1 MVKKHQRPYVTSKTT
16 KGRTYY
22 YYRKGETY
30 TRLPDN
36 PDSPEFDTAYWSI
49 RSGRAETKP
58 SKTSFKEIAEI
69 YLRSPDYKKL
79 KPGTKANYRRVL
91 DRLLKHNAKK
101 DFTKL
106 RRRDVIAARDA
117 YADTWRKANEQVE
130 MLSTLARHAIN
141 LEWITANPAQGVEK
155 LKGGSYEPWPDWALR
170 AFVAH
175 CEQHNLATALLAHSL
190 CIGTGQRIGDIC
202 KMEWRH
208 YDGEAIAVQQEKT
221 DARLWVACPAQL
233 RAYLDA
239 LPRRGRFILAKNL
252 TQHLSKSQ
260 VQKVVMAVRKE
271 IGATD
276 YVIHGW
282 RYNAAKELA
291 EAGCSDSEIAA
302 VTGHRTLSMVQK
314 YRRGA
319 NQRQLSKQA
328 QEKRD

>member
-1 MVKKHQRPYVTSKTT
+1 MVKKHQRPYVTAKTV

-30 TRLPDN
+30 TRLPTN
-36 PDSPEFDTAYWSI
+36 PDSLEFDTAYWAL
-49 RSGRAETKP
+49 RSGQATTKP
-58 SKTSFKEIAEI
+58 AKTSFKAIAEV
-69 YLRSPDYKKL
+69 YLKSPAFAKL
-79 KPGTKANYRRVL
+79 KPGTKANYRRAL
-91 DRLLKHNAKK
+91 DRILAHNATK

-130 MLSTLARHAIN
+130 MLSTLARFAID
-141 LEWITANPAQGVEK
+141 LEWISANPARGVEK

-175 CEQHNLATALLAHSL
+175 CETHNLPTPLLAHNL
-190 CIGTGQRIGDIC
+190 CIGTGQRIGDVC

-208 YDGEAIAVQQEKT
+208 YDGEAISVQQEKT
-221 DARLWVACPAQL
+221 DARLWVACPSRL
-233 RAYLDA
+233 RAYLNA

-252 TQHLSKSQ
+252 TQNLTKSQ
-260 VQKVVMAVRKE
+260 VQKAVMSVRKE

-291 EAGCSDSEIAA
+291 EAGCSDSEIQS
-302 VTGHRTLSMVQK
+302 VTGHRTLAMVQK
-314 YRRGA
+314 YREA
-319 NQRQLSKQA
+319 ASQRKLSKQA
-328 QEKRD
+328 QGKRE